1 MYNNVSIHD
10 LMYCTYNKMILNHD
24 IEIFSFLICKLN
36 IPHKP
41 IMQRNILLLHWSKL
55 IFWKKY
61 SRSFMRE
68 LKLKS
73 KQLNKRKGI
82 FGTAIVHR
90 SAVPKYRGV
99 SPSQRF
105 ISGNQKNPYLS
116 FQQNYLPPS
125 HCTASIH
132 RYISAVNS
140 SSRDRNK
147 NKR

>member
-1 MYNNVSIHD
+1 
-10 LMYCTYNKMILNHD
+10 
-24 IEIFSFLICKLN
+24 
-36 IPHKP
+36 
-41 IMQRNILLLHWSKL
+41 
-55 IFWKKY
+55 
-61 SRSFMRE
+61 MRE

-147 NKR
+147 NKRQQGWIVHIKYDNAQKPYSFQQMCRCKNVINMQYGDPMRQVRSQEVPVSIYFA